1 VLFALAIEVGM
12 LFTPY
17 PNVVNIPLTTRFV
30 VVTVAAHA
38 VFGVGLGFAVR
49 WLSSRPAIVP
59 PVTSGAAA

>member
-1 VLFALAIEVGM
+1 MEPSVVFEVAM

-17 PNVVNIPLTTRFV
+17 PNVFDIPLTTRFV

-49 WLSSRPAIVP
+49 WLSCRSVIVP